1 MHPGDYDVADIAQ
14 VSETGQVLADARID
28 ELLDAAYRRALT
40 HREGTVADY
49 IPILGRA
56 DPDAFGVSVV
66 DVDGGIHAVGD
77 TTTRFSIQSISKVG
91 QRLYVE
97 VDFIVAPGEWSVDEE
112 DAVQRAITTRLGTL
126 DHRVW
131 ATVELTSDPTLASD
145 GDAIDP

>member
-1 MHPGDYDVADIAQ
+1 MSDIAAI
-14 VSETGQVLADARID
+14 VAEIAAEMREATDRGQ
-28 ELLDAAYRRALT
+28 
-40 HREGTVADY
+40 VADY
-49 IPILGRA
+49 IPPLA
-56 DPDAFGVSVV
+56 CVSPDRFGMAVV
-66 DVDGGIHAVGD
+66 TAAGDVFTAGD
-77 TTTRFSIQSISKVG
+77 AEEPFSIQSISKVG